1 MPYAEPRHV
10 SPLLMRATGVHAA
23 RGEGVFILDPEG
35 RRYLDFTSGIGVTST
50 GHCHPKVVEAIKR
63 QAETLIHGQYTTIL
77 HPLLEELAARLTLV
91 LPGEIDSLFYVSAG
105 TEAVE
110 ASVRLA
116 RNATGKSNL
125 IVFHGG
131 FHGRTT
137 ASLSMTTSKT
147 GYGDGLQPLMAGVFV
162 APFPYAYRYGWEEEE
177 TVDFCLAELDFMLAT
192 QTAPNETAAMVVEP
206 LLGEGGFVPAPD
218 RFLQGLR
225 ERCDRHGILLIIDEV
240 QAGFG
245 RTGSFWGHDRSGV
258 VPDVVISAKGLA
270 SGMPLAAMAASR
282 DLMGKAW
289 PGSQGGTYGG
299 NAVACAAALATLD
312 VIEEERLV
320 ENAATV
326 GARLVA
332 ELQEVA
338 ERHEIIGDVRG
349 RGLMIGTEFT
359 GSDGTPDGDTATEV
373 RRQCERR
380 GLLLLPCGAFGQ
392 VVRWLPPLIVSE
404 AQVKEAAGVFDEA
417 ITDATA

>member
-1 MPYAEPRHV
+1 MPDAEPRHV
-10 SPLLMRATGVHAA
+10 SPLLKRATAVHAA
-23 RGEGVFILDPEG
+23 RGEGVYIIDSEG
-35 RRYLDFTSGIGVTST
+35 RRYLDFTAGIGVTST
-50 GHCHPKVVEAIKR
+50 GHCHPTVVNAIR
-63 QAETLIHGQYTTIL
+63 NQAETLIHGQYTTVL
-77 HPLLEELAARLTLV
+77 HPLLEELSCRLAQV
-91 LPGEIDSLFYVSAG
+91 LPGEIDNLFYASAG

-137 ASLSMTTSKT
+137 AWLSMTTSKT

-162 APFPYAYRYGWEEEE
+162 APFPYSYRYGWEEEE
-177 TVDFCLAELDFMLAT
+177 TVEFCLRELDFLLAT

-206 LLGEGGFVPAPD
+206 VLGEGGFVPAPD
-218 RFLQGLR
+218 TFLQGLR
-225 ERCDRHGILLIIDEV
+225 ARCDRHGILLIIDEV

-245 RTGSFWGHDRSGV
+245 RTGDFWGHDPSRV
-258 VPDVVISAKGLA
+258 TPDVVIAAKGLA

-282 DLMGKAW
+282 DLMGKGW

-312 VIEEERLV
+312 VIEKEQLV
-320 ENAATV
+320 ENAAAV
-326 GARLVA
+326 GARLV
-332 ELQEVA
+332 EQLRDVA
-338 ERHEIIGDVRG
+338 SRHEAIGDVRG
-349 RGLMIGTEFT
+349 RGLMIGAEFSH
-359 GSDGTPDGDTATEV
+359 GDGTPDGDTATEV

-404 AQVKEAAGVFDEA
+404 AKVKEAVEIFEGAVAEA
-417 ITDATA
+417 TG

>member
-1 MPYAEPRHV
+1 MPHAEPRHV
-10 SPLLMRATGVHAA
+10 SPLLTRATGVHAA
-23 RGEGVFILDPEG
+23 RGEGVYIIDPEG

-206 LLGEGGFVPAPD
+206 VLGEGGFVPAPD

-312 VIEEERLV
+312 AIEEERLV

-338 ERHEIIGDVRG
+338 ERHETIGDVRG
-349 RGLMIGTEFT
+349 RGLMVGTEFT
-359 GSDGTPDGDTATEV
+359 RSDGTPDGDTATEV

-417 ITDATA
+417 IADATA